1 MKRQRRKLNRP
12 LKPLRLRIKFPIL
25 SKDLK
30 WLAPY
35 LDTLR
40 DFVPIEKIY
49 EIKMVKFRDKFPDHE
64 AIIENLGRKG
74 FKIILRPYEPAFRR
88 LPISKLDQDT
98 MIQNLSHEISH
109 ILVWEE
115 HDPDRVIAQA
125 KILTRFAD
133 KLKELGY
140 EKDRNKV

>member
-1 MKRQRRKLNRP
+1 MRKC
-12 LKPLRLRIKFPIL
+12 KSIFPKL

-35 LDTLR
+35 LDSIS
-40 DFVPIEKIY
+40 DFVPIEQIH
-49 EIKMVKFRDKFPDHE
+49 EIKMVKFRNKFPDHE
-64 AIIENLGRKG
+64 AIIENLGKKG
-74 FKIILRPYEPAFRR
+74 FKIILRPYEPAGRR

-98 MIQNLSHEISH
+98 IVQNLSHEISH

-125 KILTRFAD
+125 KILTKFAR

-140 EKDRNKV
+140 EKDRNRTS